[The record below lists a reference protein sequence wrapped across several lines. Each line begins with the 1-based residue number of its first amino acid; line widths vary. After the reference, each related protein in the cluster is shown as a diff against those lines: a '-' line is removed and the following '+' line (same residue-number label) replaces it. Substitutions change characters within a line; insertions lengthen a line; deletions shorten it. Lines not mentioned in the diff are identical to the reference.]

1 MDGLGGHYA
10 TSDGEKQIL
19 YDFNYMQNWNLKS
32 KEMNTLNKQSHRHK
46 EQKVVARGERGE
58 RMRDTGE
65 ED

>member
-1 MDGLGGHYA
+1 
-10 TSDGEKQIL
+10 
-19 YDFNYMQNWNLKS
+19 
-32 KEMNTLNKQSHRHK
+32 MNTLNKQSHRHK